1 MKRDV
6 GSGLWAVGYRQG
18 LSGGWQAALEEA
30 WAAYLHGSYP
40 IGACV
45 ADASGRVLARGRN
58 RLGEERRVDGVIS
71 GHRLGHAEVNALLE
85 LPDLDAEAG
94 RTLTLYTTT
103 EPCPMCL
110 GALLMARVGGLAYA
124 AADLYA
130 GTAALLAEHPYM
142 STKGVRV
149 GRAPD
154 DVTWAC
160 LLLGLTFH
168 LDRGMSP
175 AHSFLVLHR
184 THGPQAYAAAE
195 ALHRSGAL
203 TALRDRQ
210 APLAEGLA
218 LLGVGVSG
226 VAVSGVTPTGARA

>member
-1 MKRDV
+1 MGGPQR
-6 GSGLWAVGYRQG
+6 
-18 LSGGWQAALEEA
+18 LSGDWRTVLEEA

-45 ADASGRVLARGRN
+45 VDTSGQVVARGRN

-71 GHRLGHAEVNALLE
+71 GHGLSHAEVNALLALPE
-85 LPDLDAEAG
+85 LSADEHRA
-94 RTLTLYTTT
+94 LTLYTTT

-110 GALLMARVGGLAYA
+110 GALLMAGVGALAYA

-130 GTAALLAEHPYM
+130 GTAGLLAEHPYM
-142 STKGVRV
+142 NAKGVQV
-149 GRAPD
+149 SRAPD

-168 LDRGMSP
+168 LDRGMSL
-175 AHSFLVLHR
+175 AHSFLVLHCGHEPR
-184 THGPQAYAAAE
+184 AYAAAE

-203 TALRDRQ
+203 AALRTRQ
-210 APLAEGLA
+210 APLGEGLA
-218 LLGVGVSG
+218 LLGMAPAES
-226 VAVSGVTPTGARA
+226 AP